1 MDLHLKGKKVLISG
15 ASRGIGAVAARLFAQ
30 EGCELH
36 LAARNGAAL
45 DDLAAALRT
54 EHGVKVTVHAVD
66 LRQSNATDQLAD
78 AVRDIDVLVNNAG
91 DIPGGSLQQVDEASW
106 RHAWELKVFG
116 YINLTRRVYANMQSR
131 RSGVI
136 LNVIG
141 AGGERFDAQYI
152 AGCTAN
158 AALMGFTRSLGN
170 ASLADGIRVVG
181 VNPGPVAT
189 ERVVTLMKTHA
200 RNRFGDEA
208 RYPELTAKLP
218 LGRPAQPEEIAN
230 TLVFLASDRS
240 SYTSGVIVTI
250 DGGLCAGGSTF

>member
-1 MDLHLKGKKVLISG
+1 MELHLKGKKVLITG

-36 LAARNGAAL
+36 LAARDGAAL
-45 DDLAAALRT
+45 DGLATSIRAQ
-54 EHGVKVTVHAVD
+54 HGVEVAVHAVD
-66 LRQSNATDQLAD
+66 LRQSSAVDQLAE
-78 AVRDIDVLVNNAG
+78 AARDIDVLVNNAG

-106 RHAWELKVFG
+106 RHAWELKLFG
-116 YINLTRRVYANMQSR
+116 YINLSRRVYANLKAR
-131 RSGVI
+131 GGGVI

-141 AGGERFDAQYI
+141 VGGERFDAQYI

-200 RNRFGDEA
+200 RNRFGDES
-208 RYPELTAKLP
+208 RWPELTAKLP
-218 LGRPAQPEEIAN
+218 MGRPAQPEEIAHSI
-230 TLVFLASDRS
+230 VFLACGRS
-240 SYTSGVIVTI
+240 SYTNGVILTI
-250 DGGLCAGGSTF
+250 DGGLCTGGSAF